1 MQDKLKQIIQRY
13 EELERLINDPLTIAN
28 RTHYAKLMKERGE
41 LSKIVQRTKALEEIN
56 KQKEEAISL
65 SKTEGHDKDFH
76 QMIEE
81 ETKELTEK
89 EARLKSELEEMLLPG
104 AEENSRNVIIEI
116 RAGTGGD
123 EAALFAADLLR
134 MYLKYSEKKGWK
146 TMILDSSPTDL
157 GGLKQIVFSVE
168 GENVYKELRFESG
181 THRVQRVPRT
191 EASGRIHTSATTVA
205 VLPEAE
211 DIEVEI
217 KSDDLKIDTFCASGP
232 GGQYVNK
239 TASAIR
245 LTHIPTGVVVECQ
258 SERSQ
263 HRNKDLAMKLLRARI
278 YEKQMRDSKE
288 KRDTMRRNQIGSG
301 DRSEKIRTYN
311 FPQNRLTDHRINF
324 SSHNLEEILNGR
336 MEELIAELARQDKE
350 NRLKQLSA
358 T

>member
-1 MQDKLKQIIQRY
+1 MQDKLRQIIQRY
-13 EELERLINDPLTIAN
+13 EELEGLVNDSSTIAN
-28 RTHYAKLMKERGE
+28 RTHHAKLMKERGE
-41 LSKIVQRTKALEEIN
+41 LSKVVQRIKSLEEIR
-56 KQKEEAISL
+56 KQMEETTLL
-65 SKTEGHDKDFH
+65 SKSEGQDKDFH
-76 QMIEE
+76 QMIEDE
-81 ETKELTEK
+81 IKELAAK
-89 EARLKSELEEMLLPG
+89 EERLKSELEEMLLPG
-104 AEENSRNVIIEI
+104 TEENSRNVIIEI

-123 EAALFAADLLR
+123 EASLFAADLFR
-134 MYLKYSEKKGWK
+134 MYLKYIEKRAWK
-146 TMILDSSPTDL
+146 ASIMESSQTGL
-157 GGLKQIVFSVE
+157 GGLKQVTFSVE
-168 GENVYKELRFESG
+168 GENVYRDLRFESG
-181 THRVQRVPRT
+181 THRVQRVPKT
-191 EASGRIHTSATTVA
+191 EASGRIHTSAVTVA

-217 KSDDLKIDTFCASGP
+217 KSDDLKLDSFCASGP

-263 HRNKDLAMKLLRARI
+263 HRNKELALKLLRARI
-278 YEKQMRDSKE
+278 YEKQISDSKE
-288 KRDTMRRNQIGSG
+288 KRDTMRRNQIGTG

-350 NRLKQLSA
+350 KRLKQLA
-358 T
+358 TT